1 MSETAEVRRGMRIAE
16 LSLVGGHAA
25 IDLVNTVEPR
35 LPVPSEDHL
44 GTPDDLLTWAR
55 RAGIAEEEELAG
67 VIAAWGTSPG
77 AAARAFERGEGGPR
91 GPRGR
96 IVVAVGPR
104 ADRGRDGA
112 EARLSGPPLGVG
124 GRARHARAWWG
135 ERRGGAPQDRRPSAL
150 CWSKTVWL
158 WL

>member
-77 AAARAFERGEGGPR
+77 AAARAFSAVKEVREALEAVLSSLLGLGPT
-91 GPRGR
+91 
-96 IVVAVGPR
+96 
-104 ADRGRDGA
+104 GA
-112 EARLSGPPLGVG
+112 ETEPRLDFLARLWSSAA
-124 GRARHARAWWG
+124 GRATLVLGGENGEAARLRTWPVRA
-135 ERRGGAPQDRRPSAL
+135 